1 MEDNRD
7 PVGRKLDIQF
17 DPVSGIYCSLKGGK
31 GVFRNLMVI
40 IMQSPVGKKCAEMS
54 ARRILGC
61 IRNTYSAARQIR
73 ICKNIMASLF
83 SFLIKSGDH
92 SMQAYHS
99 MHAHHSVQAYHS
111 MHAQYRTVL

>member
-40 IMQSPVGKKCAEMS
+40 IMQPPVAKNVPRKGSCLRGGFWGASETHT
-54 ARRILGC
+54 ARRG
-61 IRNTYSAARQIR
+61 R
-73 ICKNIMASLF
+73 
-83 SFLIKSGDH
+83 
-92 SMQAYHS
+92 
-99 MHAHHSVQAYHS
+99 
-111 MHAQYRTVL
+111 

>member
-7 PVGRKLDIQF
+7 LVGRKLDIQF

-40 IMQSPVGKKCAEMS
+40 IMQSPVGKNVPRKGELS

-61 IRNTYSAARQIR
+61 IRNTYSAARQMK

-83 SFLIKSGDH
+83 SFLIKSED
-92 SMQAYHS
+92 
-99 MHAHHSVQAYHS
+99 HSVQAYHS
-111 MHAQYRTVL
+111 VQAHYSVHAQYRTVL

>member
-1 MEDNRD
+1 MEDNRG

-40 IMQSPVGKKCAEMS
+40 IMQPSGQKMCRERGELS

-61 IRNTYSAARQIR
+61 IRNTYSAARQMK

-83 SFLIKSGDH
+83 SF
-92 SMQAYHS
+92 
-99 MHAHHSVQAYHS
+99 
-111 MHAQYRTVL
+111 

>member
-40 IMQSPVGKKCAEMS
+40 IMQPPVGKKCAEKGGS
-54 ARRILGC
+54 CLRGGFWGASETHTARRG
-61 IRNTYSAARQIR
+61 R
-73 ICKNIMASLF
+73 
-83 SFLIKSGDH
+83 
-92 SMQAYHS
+92 
-99 MHAHHSVQAYHS
+99 
-111 MHAQYRTVL
+111 

>member
-1 MEDNRD
+1 MEDNRG

-17 DPVSGIYCSLKGGK
+17 GPVSGIYCSLKGGK

-40 IMQSPVGKKCAEMS
+40 IMQSPVGKKCAEKGELS

-61 IRNTYSAARQIR
+61 IRNTYSAARQMK

-83 SFLIKSGDH
+83 SFLIKSED
-92 SMQAYHS
+92 
-99 MHAHHSVQAYHS
+99 HSVQAYHS
-111 MHAQYRTVL
+111 VQAHYSVHAQYRTVL

>member
-31 GVFRNLMVI
+31 GVFRNLTVV
-40 IMQSPVGKKCAEMS
+40 IMQSPVGKKCAEKGELS

-99 MHAHHSVQAYHS
+99 MHA
-111 MHAQYRTVL
+111 QYRTVL

>member
-1 MEDNRD
+1 MKDNRD

-31 GVFRNLMVI
+31 GVFGNLTVV
-40 IMQSPVGKKCAEMS
+40 IMQPPVGKNVPRKGELS

-73 ICKNIMASLF
+73 ICKISWQV
-83 SFLIKSGDH
+83 SFLFNQIWGSF
-92 SMQAYHS
+92 
-99 MHAHHSVQAYHS
+99 HASISFYAC
-111 MHAQYRTVL
+111 TV